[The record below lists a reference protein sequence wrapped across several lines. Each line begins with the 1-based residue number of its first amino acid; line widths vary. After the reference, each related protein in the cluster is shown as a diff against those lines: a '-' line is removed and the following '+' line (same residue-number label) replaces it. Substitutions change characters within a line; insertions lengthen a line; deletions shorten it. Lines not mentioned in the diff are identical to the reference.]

1 MVKSHPYQETLVSSG
16 KTITVIRKFSEYSN
30 SEEFKWHWDEE
41 DRIIEALE
49 KTDWMIQFDNEIP
62 KLIDGE
68 IFIPKGVYHR
78 VIKGNGDLKIS
89 VKKLI

>member
-1 MVKSHPYQETLVSSG
+1 MQEGTYERVFSKLVNP
-16 KTITVIRKFSEYSN
+16 SEL
-30 SEEFKWHWDEE
+30 KWHWDEE
-41 DRIIEALE
+41 DRIIKALE

-62 KLIDGE
+62 RLIEGE

-78 VIKGNGDLKIS
+78 VIKGNGDLRIS